1 MLPVNMCQ
9 AHLQGWQL
17 DFCVPFPG
25 QGKMRK
31 AGTEAKGEGGLASD
45 MGTCITT
52 DMETPLYFHSVELA
66 ELNGICFLEGKGEN
80 VFRK

>member
-1 MLPVNMCQ
+1 
-9 AHLQGWQL
+9 
-17 DFCVPFPG
+17 
-25 QGKMRK
+25 MRK
-31 AGTEAKGEGGLASD
+31 ACTEAKGEGGLASD
-45 MGTCITT
+45 MGACITT